1 MPRVSDEYL
10 ARRRVEILS
19 AASRCFA
26 RDGFHATSMDNIVA
40 ECGLSAGA
48 VYRYFN
54 SKDELIAAV
63 IDSNLSTADELFAD
77 LLADDAIPSP
87 AYTVTVVIDAII
99 DRGTHHPVT
108 GIDTTRIAI
117 QVWAESLCDP
127 ATAARTQ
134 QTFRRFA
141 QHYAEVARRWQAAGH
156 LPADAD
162 PTHVGAVLLGIVHAF
177 IIQRHLLPGT
187 NPERYRAAVHALLTA
202 REGPAHRPIGS
213 PDVPGTDIS

>member
-1 MPRVSDEYL
+1 MPQVSDEYL
-10 ARRRVEILS
+10 ARRRAEILT
-19 AASRCFA
+19 AAARCFA
-26 RDGFHATSMDNIVA
+26 RDGFHATSMDTIVA

-63 IDSNLSTADELFAD
+63 IDSNLSTADELFAH
-77 LLADDAIPSP
+77 LLADDATPSP
-87 AYTVTVVIDAII
+87 AQTVAAVIDAIM
-99 DRGTHHPVT
+99 DRGTHHPVS

-117 QVWAESLCDP
+117 QVWAESLRDP
-127 ATAARTQ
+127 DTAARTQ

-156 LPADAD
+156 LPTDAD

-177 IIQRHLLPGT
+177 ITQRHLLPGT
-187 NPERYRAAVHALLTA
+187 DPDHYLAAVHALLAPEDPT
-202 REGPAHRPIGS
+202 RRPIGS
-213 PDVPGTDIS
+213 PDALGTDIS